1 MNMKKGNL
9 EIEVFDTRH
18 EMGEKAA
25 SDITKA
31 MKAALSQKKE
41 INVIFAAAPSQN
53 EVLDALVNSEVEW
66 NRVNAFHMDEY
77 IGLDANAPQSFGNFL
92 TEHIFGKVPFKS
104 INLIHCGSDDP
115 EGECDR
121 YANMLEK
128 HPADLIVMGI
138 GENGH
143 IAFNDPWVAD
153 FNDAKKVKTVQL
165 DNVCR
170 QQQVND
176 GCFEALE
183 KVPIKAI
190 TLTCPVFIHAPKLFC
205 IVPGKTKANAVNR
218 TVSGSINEECPATIL
233 RTHPSAKLYLDCE
246 SAALL

>member
-1 MNMKKGNL
+1 M
-9 EIEVFDTRH
+9 
-18 EMGEKAA
+18 
-25 SDITKA
+25 
-31 MKAALSQKKE
+31 
-41 INVIFAAAPSQN
+41 
-53 EVLDALVNSEVEW
+53 
-66 NRVNAFHMDEY
+66 
-77 IGLDANAPQSFGNFL
+77 
-92 TEHIFGKVPFKS
+92 
-104 INLIHCGSDDP
+104 
-115 EGECDR
+115 
-121 YANMLEK
+121 
-128 HPADLIVMGI
+128 
-138 GENGH
+138 
-143 IAFNDPWVAD
+143 
-153 FNDAKKVKTVQL
+153 KTVQL

>member
-115 EGECDR
+115 EGE
-121 YANMLEK
+121 LEK
-128 HPADLIVMGI
+128 TDILHLMILGL
-138 GENGH
+138 
-143 IAFNDPWVAD
+143 
-153 FNDAKKVKTVQL
+153 Q
-165 DNVCR
+165 
-170 QQQVND
+170 
-176 GCFEALE
+176 
-183 KVPIKAI
+183 
-190 TLTCPVFIHAPKLFC
+190 TLMMRK
-205 IVPGKTKANAVNR
+205 R
-218 TVSGSINEECPATIL
+218 
-233 RTHPSAKLYLDCE
+233 
-246 SAALL
+246 